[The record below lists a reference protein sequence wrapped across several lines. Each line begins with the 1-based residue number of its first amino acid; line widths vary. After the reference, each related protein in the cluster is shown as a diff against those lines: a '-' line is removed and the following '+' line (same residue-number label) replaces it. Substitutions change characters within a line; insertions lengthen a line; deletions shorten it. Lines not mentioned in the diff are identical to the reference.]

1 MAMSAQRLYP
11 LSCTIW
17 LVLLS
22 CMECAAAQQSFV
34 LPKAQTLSAGVAG
47 PVPSVL
53 SMNTALPSAD
63 GFSAQRIFEIL
74 SSAPE
79 IERSTR
85 GAHDIALFRNIS
97 PSVVLISTPNA
108 KGTGSVISDGL
119 ILTNW
124 HVVDGV
130 PIVGVLYKPD
140 AASVKTGTSMWTAQA
155 VKVDQIHDLALL

>member
-1 MAMSAQRLYP
+1 MPAGRAGSCALGTGSKGAIVEYALICVIVTLLLTPWCASVSRSAGRRISRHIHRNWRMAMSAQRLYP

-97 PSVVLISTPNA
+97 PSVVLISTP
-108 KGTGSVISDGL
+108 
-119 ILTNW
+119 
-124 HVVDGV
+124 
-130 PIVGVLYKPD
+130 
-140 AASVKTGTSMWTAQA
+140 
-155 VKVDQIHDLALL
+155 